1 MAYKKGILLGQI
13 TKTTGFEGSVIVRLE
28 KKFIENIPL
37 MESVF
42 LEIEGKPVPFFIASS
57 EYAGA
62 DILKLSFADYESVEK
77 AEEFRGCNVYLTS
90 GPEVSDDE
98 SYSGILGY
106 TVADQSGQT
115 VGKIEEIIE
124 NPGQLLLRIVSAEN
138 KELLLPLHEDL
149 VIKLEKR
156 KRRIIME
163 LPEGI
168 TDL

>member
-28 KKFIENIPL
+28 KRFIENIPL

-42 LEIEGKPVPFFIASS
+42 LEIDGKPVPFFIASS

-62 DILKLSFADYESVEK
+62 DILKLSFTDYESVEK
-77 AEEFRGCNVYLTS
+77 AEEFRGCNVFLTS
-90 GPEVSDDE
+90 GTADADADP
-98 SYSGILGY
+98 YSGMLGF
-106 TVADQSGQT
+106 TVADQSGQNIGT
-115 VGKIEEIIE
+115 IEEIIE
-124 NPGQLLLRIVSAEN
+124 NPGQLLLRIVSPER

-149 VIKLEKR
+149 VIRIEKR

-163 LPEGI
+163 IPEGI